1 MILSKVRGVKHQG
14 QGSHQYLLSVRVG
27 KAGPIREGE
36 DVGSWWPEAF
46 QRRGGI
52 EKEEGVEHE
61 GR

>member
-1 MILSKVRGVKHQG
+1 MKHQG

-46 QRRGGI
+46 QRSGGI
-52 EKEEGVEHE
+52 EKEKGVAHE